1 MLRSRASA
9 SLSIKKDSTLDNS
22 VLNLLKNSSWMGGK
36 GSRTSASVGGCVVV
50 DDVKEWDETTR
61 K

>member
-9 SLSIKKDSTLDNS
+9 SLTMKKDSTLDNS
-22 VLNLLKNSSWMGGK
+22 ALNLSKNSSWMGDMV
-36 GSRTSASVGGCVVV
+36 SRTSASVGGCVVGY
-50 DDVKEWDETTR
+50 DLTERDEMTR